1 MLPDEDISV
10 GTYTAQLDEKELT
23 AFLDSETTDYD
34 VQIAMPK
41 YTYDFSANL
50 NSPLKEMGMP
60 TAFDNSA
67 ADFTG
72 LNTSNVNRNTY
83 ISDVLH
89 KTHITV
95 DESGTKAGAVT
106 AVIMAENAIAM
117 PKEVK
122 NVRLDR
128 PFLYMLYDEEAKLPI
143 FIGTVM
149 KPSAAAE

>member
-1 MLPDEDISV
+1 
-10 GTYTAQLDEKELT
+10 
-23 AFLDSETTDYD
+23 
-34 VQIAMPK
+34 
-41 YTYDFSANL
+41 
-50 NSPLKEMGMP
+50 MP
-60 TAFDNSA
+60 TAFDKSA

-72 LNTSNVNRNTY
+72 LNTSNVNGNTY